1 MYGKDKSRRRGTA
14 KSEGVENG
22 YFGVLTA
29 KGDLDEGLETTL
41 AAREDRAR
49 DVLVMAPNRTFV
61 WTEPYRKVLA
71 DYVALLY
78 ARTKT
83 RRAATALVSGA
94 VSKDMSRLLDDQ
106 EFIHQ
111 LAREMKQPIATAR
124 AAVAEEANSAA
135 TAGEKRGFFLTE
147 LLGTAE
153 WIAQQI
159 FLPRPWQSQPTAVC
173 LHPCS

>member
-1 MYGKDKSRRRGTA
+1 
-14 KSEGVENG
+14 
-22 YFGVLTA
+22 
-29 KGDLDEGLETTL
+29 
-41 AAREDRAR
+41 
-49 DVLVMAPNRTFV
+49 
-61 WTEPYRKVLA
+61 
-71 DYVALLY
+71 
-78 ARTKT
+78 
-83 RRAATALVSGA
+83 
-94 VSKDMSRLLDDQ
+94 MSRLLDDQ

-159 FLPRPWQSQPTAVC
+159 FLPRPWQVWKAPDRQEFITSDNPVVTMFPINDDFAPGFGFNSPGVLVAVPLNSNGCLVFGGNPTGPFKEISVETLRRAN
-173 LHPCS
+173 